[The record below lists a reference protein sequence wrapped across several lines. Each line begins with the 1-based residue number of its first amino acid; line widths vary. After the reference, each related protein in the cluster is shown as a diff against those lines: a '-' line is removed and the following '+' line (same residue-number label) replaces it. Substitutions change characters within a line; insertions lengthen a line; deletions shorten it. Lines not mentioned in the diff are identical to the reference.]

1 MNSAMP
7 RPRSFRLRPL
17 EPTEA
22 QIQDAILKALRI
34 HPAVVWASRMNTGA
48 GKLRRC
54 DGTEQWIRF
63 GFPGCSDIL
72 GQLRDGRLLAIE
84 AKRPGGRVSAEQKA
98 FLERASRHGALA
110 FVARSSAEALGMLD
124 RCIREQAK

>member
-1 MNSAMP
+1 MSARPFRLP
-7 RPRSFRLRPL
+7 RP

-34 HPAVVWASRMNTGA
+34 HPAVVWISRMNTGA
-48 GKLRRC
+48 GRLRRR

-72 GQLRDGRLLAIE
+72 GQLRNGKLLAVE
-84 AKRPGGRVSAEQKA
+84 VKRPGGRVSAEQKA
-98 FLERASRHGALA
+98 FLEHASRYGALA

-124 RCIREQAK
+124 RCIQEQAK